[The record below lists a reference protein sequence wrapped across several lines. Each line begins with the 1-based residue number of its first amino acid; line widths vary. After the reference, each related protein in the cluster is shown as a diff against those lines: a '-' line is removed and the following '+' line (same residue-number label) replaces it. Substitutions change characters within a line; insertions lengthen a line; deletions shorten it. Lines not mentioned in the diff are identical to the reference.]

1 MRNLEEAP
9 HMNTKV
15 VVVLIWEVGEHYFVS
30 SFPSFLLYFLCD
42 TATGADLQHRAANA
56 EGSVPDVLLPSVIQ
70 YSCSSAYPGMM
81 HEES

>member
-1 MRNLEEAP
+1 M
-9 HMNTKV
+9 
-15 VVVLIWEVGEHYFVS
+15 S

-70 YSCSSAYPGMM
+70 YSCPSAYLGMM